1 MFYDVILEG
10 LKKFAGEIIGVILL
24 IVAWRIFPGLRKLFG
39 QYESLKNNSDNKYSE
54 PAIKKSD
61 DSKPPIPIMS
71 DKDFVNL
78 CKSGNVSEIEETIKN
93 GANVNAKD
101 HGTTPLMG
109 VLQCNVELADLAE
122 LLIKKGADVNAKDN
136 FGNTVLMRPAI
147 RNYTKTV
154 ELLIKYGAD
163 INVKNNCGVTAL
175 VWAEIKGHTE
185 MAELLRRY
193 GAI

>member
-1 MFYDVILEG
+1 MFYDVVLEG

-39 QYESLKNNSDNKYSE
+39 QYNSLKNDSDNEHTE

-61 DSKPPIPIMS
+61 DSKPPIMS

-78 CKSGNVSEIEETIKN
+78 CKSGNVSEIEEAIKN

-109 VLQCNVELADLAE
+109 VLQCNVELAELAE

-147 RNYTKTV
+147 RNYTKTA

-163 INVKNNCGVTAL
+163 INAKNNCGMTAL
-175 VWAEIKGHTE
+175 IWSENKGHTE
-185 MAELLRRY
+185 IADLLRRY
-193 GAI
+193 GAKE